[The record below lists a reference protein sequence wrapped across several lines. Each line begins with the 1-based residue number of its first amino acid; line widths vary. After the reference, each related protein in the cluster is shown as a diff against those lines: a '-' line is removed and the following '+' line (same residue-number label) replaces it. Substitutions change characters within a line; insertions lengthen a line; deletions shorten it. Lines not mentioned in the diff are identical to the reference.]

1 MVACACAE
9 VTGLME
15 GASVGDGKD
24 TSRMKKLLY
33 SLKADGLKGR

>member
-1 MVACACAE
+1 M
-9 VTGLME
+9 TSLLE
-15 GASVGDGKD
+15 GASVGEGKD